1 MAVEVSEESI
11 ESFVSITNTTRE
23 QAIAYLEANN
33 RDSNRAINAYFEN
46 PDGVPTEPEIQWPMP
61 PSSQQGSYA
70 YQNQNV
76 PSFRIDASDTVPS
89 TASYGTAPS
98 RPPSRI
104 GAREQT
110 EEARVGQPIE
120 GPHDKPGPTTGS
132 SQHMTLAEREEQQL
146 QAAMALSLNSELPG
160 DVAMS
165 IGGSDQE
172 TGVIGAGN
180 TNFGPATQEHY
191 EDTKWALTTLMG
203 SSHREV
209 IIHPDP
215 EERRRVDD
223 KPVFL
228 RLSNEAEYLAGFITI
243 AHAIPLVRE
252 ALLLRDKVVDDYG
265 NDSQWWNGQPIVLPH
280 LISVTDDSS
289 VNENASEDILIETQ
303 RLMAF
308 LDSSHRAFG
317 SPDPLAGLKAVQAW
331 NTENSVGKFL
341 ESWQRAAV
349 SATPNNP
356 LATIFSS
363 LAYKREAKDADL
375 VEKEFFALEV
385 SVESKHHATLYDAVD
400 ASIWQDSSGTDF
412 DDIWIENMAEVF
424 VLRLNA
430 TGEQKSV
437 NIKIPAVW
445 YPDRYMERFREVSL
459 DLRKRR
465 FEASEEIERLETI
478 IERFSFQAP
487 NTPSSRFK
495 NIFDLAANALQVAS
509 KNNVVNGAQADA
521 NSADQAMISQG
532 AAQDLADELK
542 DITYQIDQKLK
553 SLEERK
559 QRAIQTLRDTSKQFT
574 NPSDDSAISP
584 HRKYTLRGVCTQP
597 HITYVLRRS
606 SKKEPETAASTSP
619 TPDVWQWWR
628 ISFSVDDEKTR
639 VAEAAETPA
648 VSSSQKNST
657 AGAQTRKRDRVQIPR
672 NTDVAGYTAKPVRE
686 IEVLRAAKEEAPSV
700 LLVYAN
706 ENAVRFEEGLLPPQL
721 QTFVNADNEAFEAE
735 IQEIVGGQA
744 QEPGPREHTSESS
757 NATWPDM
764 EPLGTH
770 TSESWPDMEPL
781 GGRSSESGNQ
791 EQGSRAHN
799 SEGSNSSW
807 PEKEPLGGQSSES
820 GSGAAA
826 AVALS
831 KSTNTTTTPQTKR
844 ASTGGG
850 PAHKQKHYRSYDDR
864 IPASVRAE
872 SAYISP
878 ENSDKEPEM
887 QERSGSGIL
896 SHGNRPRGA
905 AGTRGAMGQIKEE
918 GIELDGDGTELEGR
932 AREA

>member
-46 PDGVPTEPEIQWPMP
+46 PDGVPPEVSDSSPSSPTNPPPGELLTAPEIQFPMP
-61 PSSQQGSYA
+61 PSSQQGSYG
-70 YQNQNV
+70 YQNQSAH
-76 PSFRIDASDTVPS
+76 SFRIDASDPGHS
-89 TASYGTAPS
+89 AASYGTAPS

-110 EEARVGQPIE
+110 GEARVGQPIE

-132 SQHMTLAEREEQQL
+132 SQHLTLAEREEQQL

-180 TNFGPATQEHY
+180 THFGPATQEHY

-209 IIHPDP
+209 VIHPDP

-228 RLSNEAEYLAGFITI
+228 RPSNEAEYLAGFVTI
-243 AHAIPLVRE
+243 AHAIPLARE

-265 NDSQWWNGQPIVLPH
+265 KDSQWWNGQPIDLPH
-280 LISVTDDSS
+280 LISMTDDSS
-289 VNENASEDILIETQ
+289 VDENASEDILIETQ

-317 SPDPLAGLKAVQAW
+317 SPDPLAGLKAVQTW

-341 ESWQRAAV
+341 ESWQQAAV

-363 LAYKREAKDADL
+363 LAYRRQANDADL
-375 VEKEFFALEV
+375 VDKEFFALEL
-385 SVESKHHATLYDAVD
+385 SVESKHATLYDAVD
-400 ASIWQDSSGTDF
+400 ASIWQDSSDTDF
-412 DDIWIENMAEVF
+412 DDIWIEEMAEVF
-424 VLRLNA
+424 ALRLNA
-430 TGEQKSV
+430 TGEQKSL

-465 FEASEEIERLETI
+465 FEASEEIGRLEKI
-478 IERFSFQAP
+478 IEHFTLPVP
-487 NTPSSRFK
+487 NTPSSQFK

-509 KNNVVNGAQADA
+509 KNSVVNGTQEDP

-542 DITYQIDQKLK
+542 GITYQIDQKLK

-574 NPSDDSAISP
+574 DPSDDSTISP

-597 HITYVLRRS
+597 HITYVLQRS
-606 SKKEPETAASTSP
+606 SKKGSEIAADTSP
-619 TPDVWQWWR
+619 TRDVWQWWR

-639 VAEAAETPA
+639 VAE
-648 VSSSQKNST
+648 SQKSST

-706 ENAVRFEEGLLPPQL
+706 ENAVTFEEGSLPPQL

-735 IQEIVGGQA
+735 IQDIVGE
-744 QEPGPREHTSESS
+744 QEQGPREHTSESS
-757 NATWPDM
+757 N
-764 EPLGTH
+764 
-770 TSESWPDMEPL
+770 SSWPDM
-781 GGRSSESGNQ
+781 
-791 EQGSRAHN
+791 
-799 SEGSNSSW
+799 
-807 PEKEPLGGQSSES
+807 EPLGGQSSES

-826 AVALS
+826 AAALS
-831 KSTNTTTTPQTKR
+831 KNTNTTAAPQIKR

-850 PAHKQKHYRSYDDR
+850 PAQKQKHYRSYDDR
-864 IPASVRAE
+864 IPASVGAE
-872 SAYISP
+872 SAYVSP

-905 AGTRGAMGQIKEE
+905 AGARGAMGQIKEE
-918 GIELDGDGTELEGR
+918 GMELDGDGNGTELEGR